1 MNNIFDI
8 LNTNTKY
15 SMWPLK
21 RAMSLD
27 NYSEWRPVLIKTY
40 AYVSNLTTINNV
52 SLTKDDS
59 RKTGFVGILCNIRA
73 VELIFNDIVTFGPMN
88 FICTLKMSQ
97 DPLEHF
103 FGWFRARY
111 GANNNPTPY
120 QFKKTFRKILF
131 GVTHKIVTN
140 SNVYVD
146 ENLELISVIPS
157 VQNKIEF
164 IYDKYDL
171 GNPHFIF
178 LVLIISC

>member
-1 MNNIFDI
+1 
-8 LNTNTKY
+8 
-15 SMWPLK
+15 
-21 RAMSLD
+21 
-27 NYSEWRPVLIKTY
+27 
-40 AYVSNLTTINNV
+40 
-52 SLTKDDS
+52 
-59 RKTGFVGILCNIRA
+59 
-73 VELIFNDIVTFGPMN
+73 
-88 FICTLKMSQ
+88 MSQ

-157 VQNKIEF
+157 VHEF

-171 GNPHFIF
+171 GNPHFIYHF
-178 LVLIISC
+178 LHHFSL